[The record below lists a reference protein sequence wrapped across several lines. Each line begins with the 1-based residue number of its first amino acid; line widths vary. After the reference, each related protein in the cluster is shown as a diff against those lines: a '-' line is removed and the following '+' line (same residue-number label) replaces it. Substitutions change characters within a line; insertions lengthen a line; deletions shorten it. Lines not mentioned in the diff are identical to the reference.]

1 MWMNGG
7 WGWMPSG
14 WIFPLIFL
22 VLMVVFMVFLMRGG
36 MDGRPM
42 CGASHKTLGS
52 TETPRE
58 TLDRRYAQGEITRE
72 EYQQMRNDLES

>member
-22 VLMVVFMVFLMRGG
+22 VLMVVFMVLLMRGG

-42 CGASHKTLGS
+42 CGGSHKTLGS
-52 TETPRE
+52 AETPRE

-72 EYQQMRNDLES
+72 EYQQMRKNQES

>member
-1 MWMNGG
+1 MNGG

-22 VLMVVFMVFLMRGG
+22 VLMVVFMVLLMRGG

-42 CGASHKTLGS
+42 CGGSHKTLGS
-52 TETPRE
+52 AETPRE

-72 EYQQMRNDLES
+72 EYQQMRNELES

>member
-7 WGWMPSG
+7 WGWMPWG

-36 MDGRPM
+36 MGSGPM
-42 CGASHKTLGS
+42 SGDSRKTLGS
-52 TETPRE
+52 AETPQAA
-58 TLDRRYAQGEITRE
+58 LDRRYAQGEITRE
-72 EYQQMRNDLES
+72 EYQQMRKDLES

>member
-1 MWMNGG
+1 
-7 WGWMPSG
+7 MPSG

-22 VLMVVFMVFLMRGG
+22 VLMVVFMVLLMRGG

-42 CGASHKTLGS
+42 CGGSHKTLGS
-52 TETPRE
+52 AETPRE

-72 EYQQMRNDLES
+72 EYQQMRNELES

>member
-22 VLMVVFMVFLMRGG
+22 VLMVVFMVLLMRGG

-42 CGASHKTLGS
+42 CGGSHKTLGS
-52 TETPRE
+52 AETPRE

-72 EYQQMRNDLES
+72 EYQQMRNELES